1 MKFPKF
7 THHICLVSE
16 QTLPN
21 YLGTVMPDASP
32 QTVHLVVTD
41 RMKERANI
49 LEKALRERGMAV
61 EHYPLASPRPN
72 EMLAVLN
79 AIREKTPSGSLAVNV
94 TGGTKVMALA
104 AVEWAGIQ
112 DEHPFLFYVD
122 TDSKKILQIGGKM
135 DEFEMT
141 VKLKVKELLKAGAG
155 ASLREKTGESLNK
168 AKIDLLDR
176 LLRSFLKHNSALKLF
191 NDCAQKAKVR
201 QYPYADMP
209 SSCPQ
214 GFMEALDMAREAGKL
229 SIASEKIIDYQSEEN
244 RSWCNGGWLEHFVK
258 ALLYRMQSDGIID
271 DWGSNVKIPNEQKSL
286 GKALSPND
294 KNELDAAFTVA
305 NRLFL
310 IECKTADLARN
321 NAFPDVI
328 YKLDSLKKSLGG
340 VLSRGMIV
348 SVLEP
353 RHADIQRCEE
363 LGIKLVY
370 GTDVLKLE
378 DKLKNWIENVH
389 R

>member
-21 YLGTVMPDASP
+21 YLGAVMPNASP
-32 QTVHLVVTD
+32 QTVHLVVTA

-61 EHYPLASPRPN
+61 ERCSLASPRPN
-72 EMLAVLN
+72 EMLAVLDD
-79 AIREKTPSGSLAVNV
+79 IRKNTSSGSLAVNV

-141 VKLKVKELLKAGAG
+141 VKLKIKELLKAGAG
-155 ASLREKTGESLNK
+155 VTVTAK
-168 AKIDLLDR
+168 ANAAFNGSAINLLDR
-176 LLRSFLKHNSALKLF
+176 LTTTFLNDSRALELF
-191 NDCAQKAKVR
+191 NKCAVEAR
-201 QYPYADMP
+201 DSLYTDMP
-209 SSCPQ
+209 YTPSQ
-214 GFMEALDMAREAGKL
+214 EFIQAINIAEQAGKL
-229 SIASEKIIDYQSEEN
+229 RRVSDKISYASEEA
-244 RSWCNGGWLEHFVK
+244 RFWCNGGWLEDLVK
-258 ALLYRMQSDGIID
+258 TRLYRMKSNGMID
-271 DWGSNVKIPNEQKSL
+271 DWDSNVDIPDGQKSR
-286 GKALSPND
+286 GRSLSQSN

-310 IECKTADLARN
+310 IECKTANLAKRDEFS
-321 NAFPDVI
+321 AAI

-378 DKLKNWIENVH
+378 EKLKNWIDNAH